1 VKEIFTLN
9 HIGISGKAAK
19 KWQQNGNKLPFL
31 DTNAAFSKNHYLRPK
46 SARKLHEWCR
56 VLNTTLL

>member
-19 KWQQNGNKLPFL
+19 KWQQNGNRLPFFRYKCRFFKKPL
-31 DTNAAFSKNHYLRPK
+31 PTSKVGSK
-46 SARKLHEWCR
+46 IA
-56 VLNTTLL
+56 